1 MSLDYLGYIGGMYGT
16 LDGALGFLG
25 AYFSASL
32 FFSTFCSQVFVYKNK
47 EKNEEKDEENLDE
60 KKEDKT
66 QNNNNMAESI

>member
-47 EKNEEKDEENLDE
+47 ENNEEKDE
-60 KKEDKT
+60 
-66 QNNNNMAESI
+66 